1 MSVVSRFIYIFSADH
16 HTVKRK
22 SGLFHNR
29 NMTKKTVLVSIVTLI
44 IVSAVIIATFW
55 PDKSAMKRPQEPKG
69 PYSYVNEEVK
79 FQNTKANIT
88 LAGTLTLPSKGGKYP
103 AVVLITGSGA
113 QNRDEEVLGHKPF
126 LVIADHLTKNG
137 IAVLRFDDRGVGQSS
152 GNFKTATSL
161 DFSTDVESAVA
172 YLQTRKEIDKSRI
185 GLIGHSEGGLVAP
198 LVASGSDN
206 IRFMVLLAAPAID
219 LGKLLLKQDEL
230 IARSLGISEPEIQKM
245 KNTNASAYSLIAKST
260 DLKVLR
266 NDLAKLAKK
275 EILEIPP
282 QLLPPKMTKE
292 EFIATQIDNLSS
304 PWFQYVMKYNPGK
317 TLEKVRCPV
326 LALNGEK
333 DLQVTSKENLSAIT
347 RALKDGGNSNIIT
360 KEFPN
365 LNHFFQEC
373 ETGSPLEYAKIEQT
387 FSPKVLTEI
396 STWILAQVR

>member
-1 MSVVSRFIYIFSADH
+1 
-16 HTVKRK
+16 
-22 SGLFHNR
+22 
-29 NMTKKTVLVSIVTLI
+29 MTKKTALVSIVTLI

-55 PDKSAMKRPQEPKG
+55 PDKSAMKRPQEPQG

-230 IARSLGISEPEIQKM
+230 IARSLGISEPEIQKI
-245 KNTNASAYSLIAKST
+245 KNTNAIAYSLIAKSS

-266 NDLAKLAKK
+266 NDLVKLAEK
-275 EILEIPP
+275 EILKIPS

-304 PWFQYVMKYNPGK
+304 PWFQYVMKYSPDK

-333 DLQVTSKENLSAIT
+333 DLQVTPKENLAAIT
-347 RALKDGGNSNIIT
+347 RALKDGGNSNITT

-396 STWILAQVR
+396 SVWILAQVR